1 MRSTYFDN
9 GLYDG
14 LELTTIGWERSVKIA
29 IDSQGS
35 MYFVILRNHYQKL
48 SEPFISSSHFNE
60 CVHLLTDLFDS
71 KCHSDL
77 LTPIAM
83 KFDE

>member
-1 MRSTYFDN
+1 MKQLVFSSGIIRGHIVRSTYFDN

-35 MYFVILRNHYQKL
+35 MYSIILRNHY
-48 SEPFISSSHFNE
+48 
-60 CVHLLTDLFDS
+60 
-71 KCHSDL
+71 
-77 LTPIAM
+77 
-83 KFDE
+83 